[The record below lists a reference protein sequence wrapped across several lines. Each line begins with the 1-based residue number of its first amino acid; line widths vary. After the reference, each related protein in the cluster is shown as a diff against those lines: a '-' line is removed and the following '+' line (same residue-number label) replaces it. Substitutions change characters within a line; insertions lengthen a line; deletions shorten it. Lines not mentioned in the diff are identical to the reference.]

1 MLFRSIIFEN
11 LDHLAKLGKELVIR
25 MIIVPGVNDQ
35 LEDIKMRCQR
45 LRQSEAKVSR
55 IELLPYHTLGIGK
68 YLRLGLTYPLNQRI
82 NENISNIDE
91 LKTLIE
97 SLGFSV

>member
-1 MLFRSIIFEN
+1 MLFRS
-11 LDHLAKLGKELVIR
+11 
-25 MIIVPGVNDQ
+25 
-35 LEDIKMRCQR
+35 
-45 LRQSEAKVSR
+45 KVSR